1 MPLKLLCM
9 VLTLITGGCSVMER
23 SQIQPLQT
31 MPYVDLNRYTGTWYE
46 IARYPNSFQKDC
58 VGSRATYS
66 LRDDGRISVLNECY
80 DRTFEGKIRSAKG
93 TARVV
98 DSATNAKLKV
108 SFFWPFYG
116 PYWIIDLGK
125 DYEFA
130 VIGHPKRQYLW
141 ILSRSKDMDQN
152 VYEAILERLRQQQYD
167 TTKLMRTLQK

>member
-1 MPLKLLCM
+1 
-9 VLTLITGGCSVMER
+9 MER